1 MRAVFLALPLLV
13 VTSPAV
19 AQQAAPPPPPEAYQ
33 LPREITD
40 MRWADRMTDAM
51 VAMSKAFLN
60 LPIGEVEAAVEGRPA
75 TTADKRRT
83 IRSETNMS
91 ERDVREKI
99 EASRPALQAGM
110 RAVSA
115 ALPAMMK
122 GLSDAQ
128 RELERATANMPR
140 PDYPRR

>member
-1 MRAVFLALPLLV
+1 MRAVFLALPLLAIA
-13 VTSPAV
+13 SPAL
-19 AQQAAPPPPPEAYQ
+19 AQQAAPPPPEAYQ
-33 LPREITD
+33 LPPEITD

-51 VAMSKAFLN
+51 VAMSKVFLN
-60 LPIGEVEAAVEGRPA
+60 LPIGEVEAAVEGRPV
-75 TTADKRRT
+75 TSADKRRT
-83 IRSETNMS
+83 VRSETNMS

-99 EASRPALQAGM
+99 EATRPAMQAGM

>member
-1 MRAVFLALPLLV
+1 
-13 VTSPAV
+13 
-19 AQQAAPPPPPEAYQ
+19 
-33 LPREITD
+33 

-60 LPIGEVEAAVEGRPA
+60 LPIGEVEAAVEGRPVDFGRQAPDDPKRNQTCPSA
-75 TTADKRRT
+75 TCARRS
-83 IRSETNMS
+83 R
-91 ERDVREKI
+91 RR
-99 EASRPALQAGM
+99 RPAMQAGM

>member
-1 MRAVFLALPLLV
+1 MRAVFLALPLIAIA
-13 VTSPAV
+13 SPAL
-19 AQQAAPPPPPEAYQ
+19 AQQAPPPPPEAYQ
-33 LPREITD
+33 LPPEITD
-40 MRWADRMTDAM
+40 MRWADRMTDMM

-60 LPIGEVEAAVEGRPA
+60 LPVGEVEAAVEGRPV
-75 TTADKRRT
+75 TSADKRRT
-83 IRSETNMS
+83 IRSETKMS

-99 EASRPALQAGM
+99 EASRPAMQAGM

-115 ALPAMMK
+115 ALPAMME
-122 GLSDAQ
+122 GLSEAQ